1 MKDKKQLL
9 LFAGTTEGRELAL
22 WLSGIGCRG
31 AVSAATRYGAEL
43 LEDELGAQGSLDI
56 LTGRLDEKQMEELF
70 AAYEP
75 SLVIDA
81 THPYALLVTKNLK
94 EACKNWGKARY
105 LRCLR
110 KEGLKEEEEGQIH
123 LFKTMEEAAR
133 WLDCREGTIFV
144 TTGSKELEAFAAIKD
159 YRNRVYVRVLPME
172 PSIEACRKQGFEGRH
187 IIAMQ
192 GPFSKELNL
201 ALLKEYGCRFLVTK
215 DGGRAGGLHEK
226 LQAAR
231 EAGAEAV
238 VISRPGE
245 EGSTLEEIKLYVK
258 EWLDG
263 EP

>member
-144 TTGSKELEAFAAIKD
+144 T
-159 YRNRVYVRVLPME
+159 ME

>member
-22 WLSGIGCRG
+22 WLSHMGCEG
-31 AVSAATRYGAEL
+31 AVCVATRYGAEL
-43 LEDELGAQGSLDI
+43 LEEELGEKSSLSI
-56 LTGRLDEKQMEELF
+56 RTGRLDEKQMEELF
-70 AAYEP
+70 AAYAP

-81 THPYALLVTKNLK
+81 THPYAFLVTENLK

-110 KEGLKEEEEGQIH
+110 KEGLKEEEAGPIH
-123 LFKTMEEAAR
+123 LFKTMGEAAR
-133 WLDCREGTIFV
+133 WLDCREGNVFV

-159 YRNRVYVRVLPME
+159 YRSRVYARVLPME
-172 PSIEACRKQGFEGRH
+172 PSIEACRKLGLDGRH

-192 GPFSKELNL
+192 GPFSAELNL
-201 ALLKEYGCRFLVTK
+201 ALMKEYNCRFLVTK
-215 DGGRAGGLHEK
+215 DGGRAGGFHEK
-226 LQAAR
+226 LQAVR

-238 VISRPGE
+238 VISRPDE
-245 EGSTLEEIKLYVK
+245 EGSTLEEIKLCVK
-258 EWLDG
+258 EWLDC